1 MWIKYPIRAPRE
13 IYIAMKCGLM
23 LSAAVTD
30 PMLWPCTPVLQ
41 VPGSARV
48 FVMLVETGGE
58 PGPSA
63 WLRPLPW
70 QGHRGHPVSVEGDP
84 GPCGQAPRAERQ
96 SSRGGG
102 SRAAGEEK

>member
-1 MWIKYPIRAPRE
+1 
-13 IYIAMKCGLM
+13 MKCGLM
-23 LSAAVTD
+23 LCAAVTD

-48 FVMLVETGGE
+48 SVMLVETGGE
-58 PGPSA
+58 PGPAA
-63 WLRPLPW
+63 WLRPLPVRDTVGTQCRW
-70 QGHRGHPVSVEGDP
+70 QGTQVPVGRLLV
-84 GPCGQAPRAERQ
+84 R